1 MAKRIIIPEIKLSGD
16 YLTSAISIQESA
28 CETSSFVMDSQ
39 AEFHTTNFVSK
50 TKEKRTQI
58 TLHWKVKKTKVKKK
72 PTKTKS
78 YEEENQPRI

>member
-16 YLTSAISIQESA
+16 YLTSAISIKNMRVKHPPLSWTVKQ
-28 CETSSFVMDSQ
+28 SFILPILYQ
-39 AEFHTTNFVSK
+39 KQKKK
-50 TKEKRTQI
+50 TQQI